1 MTDRITDLP
10 ENYRPSDNEEYMND
24 LQLEY
29 FRRKLLSW
37 RRSLLSEFNKTVVN
51 LCKQNLNESDLGD
64 RASVESEVSFELRTR
79 DRYRKLLKK
88 IDAALQRI
96 RTRHYGFCAKTFEP
110 IGIKRLEARP
120 VATLGVN
127 AQEEYERTKR
137 MYTDKWDD

>member
-1 MTDRITDLP
+1 MTDKIADLP

-51 LCKQNLNESDLGD
+51 LGKQNLNESDLGD

-88 IDAALQRI
+88 IDAALQRV

>member
-1 MTDRITDLP
+1 MTDKIADLP
-10 ENYRPSDNEEYMND
+10 ENYRPSGNEEYMND

-51 LCKQNLNESDLGD
+51 LGKQNLNESDLGD